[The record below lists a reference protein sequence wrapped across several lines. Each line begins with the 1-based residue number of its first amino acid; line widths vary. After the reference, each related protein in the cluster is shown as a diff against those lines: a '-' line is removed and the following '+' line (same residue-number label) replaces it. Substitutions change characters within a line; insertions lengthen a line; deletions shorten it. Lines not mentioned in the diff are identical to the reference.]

1 MEQWRTIRRRV
12 LVEGVSKRQI
22 LRETGMH
29 WLTLEKILRYSAPP
43 GYRRLKPVKKPKIGP
58 YLGRIRQILETDRE
72 VPRKQRHTAKR
83 IWERLRDEEGF
94 EGGYTIVKD
103 AVRDLK
109 ARSGEVFM
117 PLVQRPGDAQVDF
130 GFALAKVAGELRK
143 IAFFVMSL
151 TYSDATFVMT
161 FPRECTETFWE
172 GHVRAFSFFGFV
184 PPLIRYDNSRVAVK
198 KIIGAR
204 ERAFTRAFQQL
215 MSHYLF
221 DARFCRVRRPNE
233 KGVVEGMVK
242 YARRNFLVPVPQV
255 RDYEDLNR
263 QLEDHCRHD
272 LDRRLRGHAN
282 TKAERLKEDRAAS
295 LSLPQT
301 PFPACRTA
309 STFVNAE
316 SLVRFDCNDYSVPV
330 DHAFQPVVVKGFVD
344 RVEVCRDHGVLIAT
358 HPRCWE
364 KEQQIFEP
372 QHYLRLL
379 ERKPGSLDDARPL
392 DGWSLPACFAELR
405 RRLEHEQPDGT
416 REFIRVL
423 RLLETHSVTDVTR
436 AVRQGLRLRTY
447 DRDEIAQYLWPTE
460 PWGETRFK
468 LEGRE
473 HLRHVRVAQVDP
485 TAYRSL
491 LQGGVL

>member
-29 WLTLEKILRYSAPP
+29 RVTLEKILRHSTPP
-43 GYRRLKPVKKPKIGP
+43 GYRRVKPVKKPKIGP
-58 YLGRIRQILETDRE
+58 YLGRIRQILEADRE

-83 IWERLRDEEGF
+83 IWERLQKEEGF

-103 AVRDLK
+103 AVRELK

-130 GFALAKVAGELRK
+130 GFALARVAGVLRK

-151 TYSDATFVMT
+151 PYSDAAFVMA

-172 GHVRAFSFFGFV
+172 GHVRAFAFFGFV
-184 PPLIRYDNSRVAVK
+184 PPWIRYDNSRVAVK
-198 KIIGAR
+198 KILGAR
-204 ERAFTRAFQQL
+204 ERELTVAFQQL

-221 DARFCRVRRPNE
+221 DVRFCRVCRANE

-255 RDYEDLNR
+255 RDYDELNR
-263 QLEDHCRHD
+263 QLEGHCRRD
-272 LDRRLRGHAN
+272 LDRRLRGHAT
-282 TKAERLKEDRAAS
+282 TKAERLKSDRAAS
-295 LSLPQT
+295 LSLPET
-301 PFPACRTA
+301 PFPACRVA
-309 STFVNAE
+309 STFVSSE
-316 SLVRFDCNDYSVPV
+316 SLVRFDSNDYSVPV
-330 DHAFQPVVVKGFVD
+330 DHAYQPVVVKGFVD
-344 RVEVCRDHGVLIAT
+344 RVEVYRDHTRIAA
-358 HPRCWE
+358 HPRGWE
-364 KEQQIFEP
+364 REQQIFEP

-392 DGWSLPACFAELR
+392 DGWSLPVCFAVLR
-405 RRLEHEQPDGT
+405 RRLEIEQPDGT

-423 RLLETHSVTDVTR
+423 RLLETHSVKALTE
-436 AVRQGLRLRTY
+436 AVRQGLRLRTHS
-447 DRDEIAQYLWPTE
+447 RDAIAQYLWPTE
-460 PWGETRFK
+460 PWGETRFR
-468 LEGRE
+468 LDGRE

-485 TAYRSL
+485 NAYQSL
-491 LQGGVL
+491 LQGGVA